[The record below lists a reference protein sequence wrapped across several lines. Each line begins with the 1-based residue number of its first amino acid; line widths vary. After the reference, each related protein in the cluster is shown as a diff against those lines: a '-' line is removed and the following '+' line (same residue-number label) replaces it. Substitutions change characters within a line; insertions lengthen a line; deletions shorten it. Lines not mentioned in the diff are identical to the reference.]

1 MTFYRSVVGAPI
13 AGSLS
18 WPIRLILALLNMGGG
33 GWQLYAEHAPIS
45 TEPLDGDMSAFT
57 PNRRLARFVAFGGG

>member
-1 MTFYRSVVGAPI
+1 MCYHRVVGAPI

-45 TEPLDGDMSAFT
+45 TEPFESAMSAFT
-57 PNRRLARFVAFGGG
+57 PDRRLARFVAFGGG

>member
-1 MTFYRSVVGAPI
+1 MMFFHSVVGAPI

-18 WPIRLILALLNMGGG
+18 WPIRLILALLNTGGG

-45 TEPLDGDMSAFT
+45 TEPLESAMSAFFQ
-57 PNRRLARFVAFGGG
+57 NRRLARFVAFGGG